1 LKVIFKHA
9 GKDASY
15 TYNQA
20 HSPKL
25 LAQTLPSTN
34 LKGGLVGELPSS
46 RLPVLE
52 TTQEKQETQ
61 SFIPPLSTILSLHDL
76 EASAKE
82 HLSKKAW
89 AYYSS
94 AATDL
99 VSERANHALWGKIW
113 FRPRIM
119 RNVKNVN
126 TERII
131 HGVKSSTPF
140 CVAPAAM
147 AKLANEAGELAIA
160 KSCAE
165 SGVIQCVSYIMPYIH
180 FQHSKL

>member
-1 LKVIFKHA
+1 MIFKHA

-34 LKGGLVGELPSS
+34 FKGGVVGDLPSS
-46 RLPVLE
+46 WLPIPE
-52 TTQEKQETQ
+52 TTHEKTEAER
-61 SFIPPLSTILSLHDL
+61 SIPPLSTILSLHDL

-99 VSERANHALWGKIW
+99 VSERANRALWEKIW

-126 TERII
+126 TKRII
-131 HGVKSSTPF
+131 HGVNSSTPF

-160 KSCAE
+160 KSCAKT
-165 SGVIQCVSYIMPYIH
+165 GVIQCVSYIIPY
-180 FQHSKL
+180 